1 MVDILH
7 HVVSLLVDF
16 FIVPTD
22 SDRVLTLLESAHGHA
37 AGVGCFSGGV
47 ENVAFLEGFDCLD
60 GGWHVGAFGDCADS
74 VFDEFLL
81 VLTVEFILARADCA
95 F

>member
-1 MVDILH
+1 
-7 HVVSLLVDF
+7 
-16 FIVPTD
+16 
-22 SDRVLTLLESAHGHA
+22 
-37 AGVGCFSGGV
+37 V